1 MTTFEIEAEVH
12 AALVGN
18 FGDMAI
24 YHYAAP
30 TVEPSRYPI
39 IVYSPVEDIPAL
51 AGDDSEFARRV
62 TIRIFV
68 IAALKRF
75 DADKQRFIAACNAL
89 PDIMETLGFV
99 RLKTTPSR
107 EDGKITYTFEFV
119 KNELC

>member
-1 MTTFEIEAEVH
+1 MKTFELEEAVH
-12 AALVGN
+12 AALVGE
-18 FGDMAI
+18 FGEGAI

-39 IVYSPVEDIPAL
+39 IVYSPVEDTPAL
-51 AGDDSEFARRV
+51 AGDDNEFAHRV

-75 DADKQRFIAACNAL
+75 DADKRNFIAACDAL

-99 RLKTTPSR
+99 RLKTMPSR
-107 EDGKITYTFEFV
+107 EDGKLIYTFDFV